1 MNITHGREHSAAS
14 ELMLELETSDR
25 IRTNG
30 FRGRQINRA
39 VGNLSLHHRM
49 NRQGNNWQ
57 GGAAEN
63 GKNSKGFGE
72 HEPWVGAE
80 ATLLN

>member
-1 MNITHGREHSAAS
+1 
-14 ELMLELETSDR
+14 MLELETSDR

-30 FRGRQINRA
+30 FRGRKINRA
-39 VGNLSLHHRM
+39 VGNLCLHHRM
-49 NRQGNNWQ
+49 NRQGNDRQ

-80 ATLLN
+80 ATLLNSMLIADDSDQGQV

>member
-1 MNITHGREHSAAS
+1 
-14 ELMLELETSDR
+14 MLELETSDR

-49 NRQGNNWQ
+49 NRQGNDRQ
-57 GGAAEN
+57 GGAAED
-63 GKNSKGFGE
+63 GEDSEGFGE
-72 HEPWVGAE
+72 HEHWVGAE
-80 ATLLN
+80 PTLLNSMLIADDSDQVRL